1 MMAPVEAKA
10 PAQVR
15 RLNLSVRVLNAGFVV
30 TGVATT
36 LLGPL
41 LPGLSSRWS
50 LSDAQA
56 GLFFTTQFLG
66 SIGGVALSSALLP
79 SWGYRFT
86 IAAGFVASGA
96 GIAALGLGSWTAG
109 LLSAAIFGMGLGLTI
124 SGTNLFV
131 AEASVSRPAAALSL
145 LNLAWG
151 IGAVSC
157 PPLARVALRAN
168 RLETFLIFVAAFC
181 ALAAGVVA
189 WLLPAQAELPGRRAQ
204 ELSTS
209 EVRQWSYPFL
219 VSLGALFFLYVGTEN
234 SLAGWA
240 ASFAKRLGT
249 TAELSWAI
257 TPSYFW
263 GALVAGRAAAP
274 VILRHLS
281 EKVYVLG
288 GLAVTLVSA
297 AAMLGA
303 SSSLQLTLSLGA
315 AGLGLAA
322 IFPILVTWL
331 WEGLGV
337 SSRRLGGLMFTLA
350 GLGGAAMP
358 WLVGLESTRSASLQ
372 KGLIIPLAALVAMMI
387 LVRPATHGLATRAAH
402 TEG

>member
-1 MMAPVEAKA
+1 MAPVEAKA

-288 GLAVTLVSA
+288 ELAVTLVSA

>member
-41 LPGLSSRWS
+41 LPGLSSRLS

>member
-1 MMAPVEAKA
+1 MIAPVEAAA

-56 GLFFTTQFLG
+56 GLFFTAQFLG

-109 LLSAAIFGMGLGLTI
+109 LLSAGIFGMGLGLTI

-131 AEASVSRPAAALSL
+131 AEASVTRPAAALSL

-157 PPLARVALRAN
+157 PPLARLALRAN
-168 RLETFLIFVAAFC
+168 RLETFLIFVAGFC
-181 ALAAGVVA
+181 ALAAGLVA
-189 WLLPAQAELPGRRAQ
+189 WLLPSQAELPRRRAQ
-204 ELSTS
+204 ELFTS
-209 EVRQWSYPFL
+209 GVRQWSYPFL

-274 VILRHLS
+274 VILRHVS
-281 EKVYVLG
+281 EKIYVLG
-288 GLAVTLVSA
+288 GLAVTLVSS

-303 SSSLQLTLSLGA
+303 SSSMQLTLSLGA

-358 WLVGLESTRSASLQ
+358 WLVGLESTRSGSLQ

-387 LVRPATHGLATRAAH
+387 LVRPATHGLATRVAH
-402 TEG
+402 TER

>member
-1 MMAPVEAKA
+1 MAPVEAKA